1 MDYQFLFNII
11 FGITTSVCGWF
22 GRSLWDA
29 VNSLRADLSKLR
41 EELPKTYLAKDD
53 FGEFRRELMAV
64 LNRIESKLDSK
75 VDK

>member
-11 FGITTSVCGWF
+11 FGIATSVCGWF

-29 VNSLRADLSKLR
+29 VNSLRTDLSKLR

-53 FGEFRRELMAV
+53 FGEFRRELMTV